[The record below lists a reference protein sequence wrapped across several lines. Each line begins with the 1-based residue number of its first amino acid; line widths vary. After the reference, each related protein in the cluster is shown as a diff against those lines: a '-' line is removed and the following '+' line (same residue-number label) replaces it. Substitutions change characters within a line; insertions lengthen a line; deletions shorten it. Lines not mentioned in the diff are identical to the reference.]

1 MDICSP
7 VLTHL
12 TDFFHY
18 KVINVNSCSGQA
30 ELATVESDDIR
41 QFQSKRN
48 RQSWQLNT

>member
-1 MDICSP
+1 MLPGFDTFDRF
-7 VLTHL
+7 L
-12 TDFFHY
+12 
-18 KVINVNSCSGQA
+18 CSGQA